1 MISDDDGHY
10 EFGALAAGEYRVS
23 AGKSGYTSLTFGQ
36 HTLSDPGQ
44 PLVFTGPAKVE
55 LTWVDEFYTMIGV
68 SGGARA

>member
-1 MISDDDGHY
+1 MIPDDDGHY

-44 PLVFTGPAKVE
+44 PLVFKMGNVRSWDSHTE
-55 LTWVDEFYTMIGV
+55 I
-68 SGGARA
+68 RA